1 MDGTVRLLLAGAL
14 VAGLAGCA
22 PGTKAAP
29 ASATNALL
37 PISTDGPAASPGTP
51 TATVEP
57 LATAGP
63 SPTPQAY
70 VVRANDT
77 FLGIAFAFG
86 LTREELAAANPG
98 LNPDLLSIG
107 QAILIPAAG
116 AGGGTATPIPTP
128 TPLPLQAGAPRC
140 QMTTSGGAWCL
151 LTVVNSTA
159 AAVEG
164 LSGWVTLVDERGG
177 ALLTVPVYPPLNL
190 VPAGE
195 AMVMAAFVPA
205 PVPDFAAAVSALT
218 MAVPVQDADRRYLAL
233 DWSARNSQAAPD
245 RRSWTAEIQFG
256 LPAEVQGAPRVA
268 FAMLGLDAHDEIVGF
283 TKWEPD
289 APPIPGRQTTVRLSV
304 YSLGPAIVRVEV
316 LGEALAAP

>member
-29 ASATNALL
+29 ASATAALL
-37 PISTDGPAASPGTP
+37 PIQTDGPVAPSGTRTP
-51 TATVEP
+51 TVEP
-57 LATAGP
+57 LVTVGS

-70 VVRANDT
+70 LVRANDT
-77 FLGIAFAFG
+77 FLGIALAFG

-140 QMTTSGGAWCL
+140 HMTSSGGAWCL
-151 LTVVNSTA
+151 LTVLNSTA
-159 AAVEG
+159 GAVEG
-164 LSGWVTLVDERGG
+164 LSGWVTLIDASGG
-177 ALLTVPVYPPLNL
+177 AFLTVPVYPPLNL
-190 VPAGE
+190 VPAGK
-195 AMVMAAFVPA
+195 AMVLAAFVSA
-205 PVPDFAAAVSALT
+205 PVPDFAAVASALT
-218 MAVPVQDADRRYLAL
+218 MAVPVQDAERRYLAL
-233 DWSARNSQAAPD
+233 DWSVRSSMAAPD
-245 RRSWTAEIQFG
+245 HRSWTAEVELG
-256 LPAEVQGAPRVA
+256 LPAEVRGAPRVA
-268 FAMLGLDAHDEIVGF
+268 LAMLAFDAHDEIVGF

-289 APPIPGRQTTVRLSV
+289 TLPIPGSLTTVRLSV
-304 YSLGPAIVRVEV
+304 YSLGPAIERVDL
-316 LGEALAAP
+316 LGEALATP